1 MFQPFLA
8 LHGSKAFSI
17 CTPTVS
23 PHSLVPL
30 GALGTGHRSY
40 ASAEFKRN
48 GSFVMNAFTGHME
61 TSELFPYPEVLNDEQ
76 KENIRLLV
84 EPTFKFFEEVNDAA
98 RNDVEE
104 QVPPEIMKS
113 LRELGAFGLQVPT
126 ELGGVGLTN
135 TQYARLVEV
144 VGGYDLA
151 VGIALGAH
159 QSIGFKGITLFG
171 TKEQKEKYLPSLAS
185 GEKIAAFCLTEPSSG
200 SDASSIRSK
209 AVLSAD
215 GKHYILNGSKIW
227 ISNGGIAEVMT
238 VFAQTP
244 VKDLKTGEMKDKIS
258 AFIVERGFGGVAS
271 GPPEKKMGIK
281 ASNTAEVFY
290 DNVHIPVQ
298 NLLGKEGEGFKVAMN
313 ILNNGRF
320 GMAAALSGTM
330 KKLIERA
337 VGARAW
343 VVWVVDTSV
352 VWVVDINGMGYEHQ
366 WYTSGMGCGHQWY
379 GIALC
384 GSTVQH
390 VTTRVQFG
398 SKLEVYGDVQ
408 EKIARMAMMQY
419 VTESIAYL
427 LSGNMD
433 RGCTEFQ
440 LEAAISKVYASEA
453 AWEVVDECI
462 QLHGGMGFMKA
473 AGLERVMRDMRIFRI
488 FEGSNDI
495 LRLFVSLTGLQYAG
509 NHLRALEKD
518 LKGFKLDVL
527 MSEGVKRTKRMVGAR
542 TVPSIAGQ
550 VPADLAVPAE
560 QLSSALGDFGASCEA
575 LLLTH
580 RKDIINQQFLLKR
593 LSNACVDLYGMAAVL
608 SRASKALS
616 KGVPT
621 ASHEKALTVT
631 FCQQAQERIRRNLG
645 SLRSPSHLNVD
656 ASMAAIAKEICK
668 HGGAV
673 PTHPLD

>member
-1 MFQPFLA
+1 MALRLVTKRFLFASRMRLSA
-8 LHGSKAFSI
+8 LR
-17 CTPTVS
+17 
-23 PHSLVPL
+23 LVPL

-40 ASAEFKRN
+40 ASADFKRN

-61 TSELFPYPEVLNDEQ
+61 TSEVFPYPEVLNEEQ
-76 KENIRLLV
+76 KENMRLLI
-84 EPTFKFFEEVNDAA
+84 EPTYKFFEEVNDAA

-113 LRELGAFGLQVPT
+113 LQELGAFGLQVPT

-171 TKEQKEKYLPSLAS
+171 TKEQREKYLPQLAS
-185 GEKIAAFCLTEPSSG
+185 GEKIAAFCLTESSSG

-209 AVLSAD
+209 AILSDD

-244 VKDLKTGEMKDKIS
+244 GKDAKTGEVKDKIS
-258 AFIVERGFGGVAS
+258 AFIVERGFGGVTS

-337 VGARAW
+337 V
-343 VVWVVDTSV
+343 
-352 VWVVDINGMGYEHQ
+352 
-366 WYTSGMGCGHQWY
+366 
-379 GIALC
+379 
-384 GSTVQH
+384 QH

-398 SKLEVYGDVQ
+398 NKLEVYGDVQ
-408 EKIARMAMMQY
+408 EKLARMAMMQY

-509 NHLRALEKD
+509 SHLRALERD
-518 LKGFKLDVL
+518 LKGFKMDVL

-542 TVPSIAGQ
+542 IVPSIAGQ
-550 VPADLAVPAE
+550 VHADLASQAE
-560 QLSSALGDFGASCEA
+560 QLSSALGDFGASCES

-593 LSNACVDLYGMAAVL
+593 LSTACIDLYGMAAVL

-621 ASHEKALTVT
+621 AAHEKALTVT
-631 FCQQAQERIRRNLG
+631 FCQQAEERIRRNLG
-645 SLRSPSHLNVD
+645 SLRSASHLKVD
-656 ASMAAIAKEICK
+656 ASMATIAKEICK

>member
-1 MFQPFLA
+1 MALRLVTKRFLFA
-8 LHGSKAFSI
+8 SGVRVGSLW
-17 CTPTVS
+17 PTVS

-337 VGARAW
+337 V
-343 VVWVVDTSV
+343 
-352 VWVVDINGMGYEHQ
+352 
-366 WYTSGMGCGHQWY
+366 
-379 GIALC
+379 
-384 GSTVQH
+384 QH